1 MAATRMSFYIAYP
14 DGISKV
20 FIIRHGASKK
30 QLTRPVKHPVMV
42 EDEDGDR
49 FIISKDS
56 LFNDPASASFERYR
70 LAKVHGIPIATE
82 EPDSDDDSDDDDPED
97 EDLEEDSDS
106 DEDDLDSDDLE
117 DDEEQD

>member
-1 MAATRMSFYIAYP
+1 MATRMSFYIAYP

-20 FIIRHGASKK
+20 SIIRHGASKK

-70 LAKVHGIPIATE
+70 LAKAHGIPIETE
-82 EPDSDDDSDDDDPED
+82 EPAPDDEDDEDEDDDDALEEEEEGD
-97 EDLEEDSDS
+97 DLE
-106 DEDDLDSDDLE
+106 DDDDDE

>member
-20 FIIRHGASKK
+20 SIIRHGASKK
-30 QLTRPVKHPVMV
+30 QLTRPIKHPVLV

-70 LAKVHGIPIATE
+70 LAKAHGIPIETE
-82 EPDSDDDSDDDDPED
+82 EPDPDDDDP
-97 EDLEEDSDS
+97 DS
-106 DEDDLDSDDLE
+106 EDDLDSDDEDLE
-117 DDEEQD
+117 DDLDSEDSEDLDDED